1 MAKNVE
7 MNHLNEN
14 GEYEVVYPLVNTNT
28 IVDFD
33 DIVLSDAAKIIMNLS
48 DTATPNEAFIHLAL
62 GNNAYPFLIQ
72 VNFPDG
78 TPAEGV
84 TITGATDPLG
94 NTIVTNAK
102 GQGVAVSDTETL
114 SIGATTNWI
123 DLESIATTSFTHD
136 DNVIT
141 NVVLNFAYSS
151 TTTKTLTQTQNFKF
165 SPMVATYDVCACGG
179 GGGGGSGGW
188 GDYYATSGGGGG
200 GGYVI
205 NKYSFKAFINTNY
218 SATIG
223 SGGSGANR
231 TTYNSGGKGGTGG
244 TTSLAFNSNTLISAS
259 GGTGG
264 GGGKRDS
271 YDSLGSAG
279 IGNGNGGKGGCNVNG
294 NYGTSGVAGSVYI
307 FDTTSLGKLSGGGE
321 GGFTNGGSGGA
332 PYGGTANSGNTTVN
346 GNKYGGDGGAGTG
359 FGGGGA
365 GGKFAT
371 DDAYTGGGAGG
382 AGYQGALYIRWYYKN

>member
-1 MAKNVE
+1 MAKNIE

-102 GQGVAVSDTETL
+102 GQGVAVSDTKTL
-114 SIGATTNWI
+114 SIGAITNWI
-123 DLESIATTSFTHD
+123 DLESIATTTFTHD

-141 NVVLNFAYSS
+141 EAVLNFAYSNNNQKTVTTS
-151 TTTKTLTQTQNFKF
+151 TTFKI
-165 SPMVATYDVCACGG
+165 SPVVNLIDFCVCAGG
-179 GGGGGSGGW
+179 GGGGGGANGRN
-188 GDYYATSGGGGG
+188 YAYLGTADGGGGG
-200 GGYVI
+200 GGYVA
-205 NKYSFKAFINTNY
+205 NLLNHTPLYTETYTLTVGGGGTA
-218 SATIG
+218 G
-223 SGGSGANR
+223 SVGGN
-231 TTYNSGGKGGTGG
+231 GGTGG
-244 TTSLAFNSNTLISAS
+244 TSKIVASVSGNVVSAS

-264 GGGKRDS
+264 SGAVAGSSGTKTTSNGGSGNGKGGSSVGVTGSNSETNYAGGSASVYIFNDSSLGLAGGGGGGGGTS
-271 YDSLGSAG
+271 ALGG
-279 IGNGNGGKGGCNVNG
+279 LPNGGKGSGRTAGNG
-294 NYGTSGVAGSVYI
+294 KA
-307 FDTTSLGKLSGGGE
+307 FGG
-321 GGFTNGGSGGA
+321 GGSGGWTGGSKDDSGTK
-332 PYGGTANSGNTTVN
+332 GGT
-346 GNKYGGDGGAGTG
+346 
-359 FGGGGA
+359 GGA
-365 GGKFAT
+365 GGV
-371 DDAYTGGGAGG
+371 
-382 AGYQGALYIRWYYKN
+382 YIRWHYKS